1 MQKLS
6 SYKFFVPLAHFSKFI
21 EKYLQES
28 GAGNLF
34 IPSLLIALLSLA
46 LLSVN
51 SSEAQK
57 KNLVKKETLR
67 KMVHWKAYNLT
78 EEGSYVLRL
87 NSQSGQPVEKLVHN
101 IDVYIPATSFV
112 KEHARNS
119 KQIFIPS
126 SGEYLVQ
133 VQLLKL
139 LREEGLS
146 ISLRSHSF
154 VYLVS
159 EKPAKDL
166 ELEVYKIGPA
176 KPLLSQAY

>member
-1 MQKLS
+1 MQTLS
-6 SYKFFVPLAHFSKFI
+6 SNFLDSFTKFSNFLKEH
-21 EKYLQES
+21 LQQS
-28 GAGNLF
+28 RASRLF
-34 IPSLLIALLSLA
+34 FPGFLLILLSLA
-46 LLSVN
+46 FLSVN

-57 KNLVKKETLR
+57 KNLVKKTALR
-67 KMVHWKAYNLT
+67 KMVHWQAYNLT

-87 NSQSGQPVEKLVHN
+87 NNQSAQPIENLLQN

-112 KEHARNS
+112 KEHERNS

-133 VQLLKL
+133 VNLLKL
-139 LREEGLS
+139 LREEGLNV
-146 ISLRSHSF
+146 SLRSHSF

-159 EKPAKDL
+159 QKPTKNL